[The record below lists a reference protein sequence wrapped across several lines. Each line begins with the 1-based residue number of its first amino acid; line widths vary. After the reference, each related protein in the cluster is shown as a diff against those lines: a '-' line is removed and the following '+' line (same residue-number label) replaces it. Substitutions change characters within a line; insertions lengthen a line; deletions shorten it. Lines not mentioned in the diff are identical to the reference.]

1 MPPQHQSFQQPNH
14 YRDNGYSGAH
24 PDDPYANAKY
34 YSNNNNGMN
43 NGSMT
48 SFNNF
53 ASNRNSTGSAF
64 SLASD
69 DFLRQQG
76 PPPVPPPHSVPLKP
90 LGASSAS
97 PSADFSRD
105 SNGHGSN
112 NNNSNRSSGVG
123 INRSGTNSAIP
134 RTPSPLRNA
143 MDDVMYS
150 LQTLELATSPGKDK
164 HLAQFERSD
173 STASFRSPSI
183 RESPAITA
191 PAPLPPFSSRS
202 AGRSPERDSGV
213 MPFSSSSFGEPP
225 FVAERRSPEREQT
238 LPSSKATGVHRGGTR
253 NSIIG
258 SLSQKSVEDD
268 KMRLNDSL
276 ILGDSSDDEY
286 SSGDY
291 GAKST
296 SKTSKNSISSDTR
309 YSMSSLPGFSNSVA
323 YEKPVDLPQNNMSG
337 AKAIRK
343 QFGVIKK
350 FFANNIAA
358 NSVRMGT
365 TMSAAPRH
373 ERANSAVVISN
384 NVPEYRGRTALSSHD
399 IYPNRT
405 SSFADVFGENT
416 SHEDQERW
424 IEINRAL
431 HRTNTLTE
439 TEIEERIKRAHQQL
453 GSALAQRVLE
463 PVEALKQIA
472 GNETGDG
479 GYAKKDTLRLA
490 RYDFGEVD
498 IEVFSASWDVFAQYR
513 TMTDLVRG
521 FFKRHWRDPID
532 QLRAAFNF
540 CATKLK
546 WEPLFDDDDDEDDDV
561 RKSFTRIMQT
571 RRASCLDVA
580 LFFQEICSAL
590 EIPCEVVPGYLKG
603 PGEVWYDET
612 PLKPNHYWNGVIVD
626 GVWRMVD
633 TSLANPSFPTHHLYA
648 ASISRQSAS
657 TTPGGAGSGGLGGLL
672 SRTTRNSLPEHFY
685 FLTKPSEFLF
695 THTPTFNNLD
705 ATHVIPNL
713 GSDILLSLPL
723 KAPVAFQHGVSLLN
737 FNTALA
743 RIVDGRDY
751 LAELLVKVRNP
762 NVYLVARVKP
772 GNFPIGSACSTS
784 YHSFDDDD
792 DDEVIGG
799 SSGMAGARSDAGSGQ
814 NALAQPFWN
823 RKHDRLFY
831 RIKAVL
837 PRAYRQGALNIYVG
851 MKPQGSGAP
860 PRRRAGSDDLV
871 LALSVPLTSTPDDEI
886 YGVNPR
892 KFDRR
897 SLTTGERESEM
908 DRPVQFVQRYP
919 LRCDIYIKQPQCFN
933 LIYGH
938 DYMFKVQY
946 YDTLALSNESSSAGA
961 ISRSLSGGGGGIG
974 GGGGSS
980 HKIKM
985 ALQTPRGRVI
995 KMARAQDLEDTWQLQ
1010 HCVLDI
1016 GVWRALVLDFPAN
1029 TNWSVYA
1036 EWYCMS

>member
-1 MPPQHQSFQQPNH
+1 MPPQHQSFQQQDY
-14 YRDNGYSGAH
+14 YRDDVYSGAH
-24 PDDPYANAKY
+24 PDNPYTNAKY
-34 YSNNNNGMN
+34 YPINNSNGINNDN
-43 NGSMT
+43 MT

-53 ASNRNSTGSAF
+53 ASNRNNNGSAF
-64 SLASD
+64 SLISD
-69 DFLRQQG
+69 DYLRQQG
-76 PPPVPPPHSVPLKP
+76 PPPIPPPHSLPLKP
-90 LGASSAS
+90 LAVSSAS
-97 PSADFSRD
+97 PSANLPSDM
-105 SNGHGSN
+105 N
-112 NNNSNRSSGVG
+112 NLGGNNISNNSNRSSGIGV
-123 INRSGTNSAIP
+123 NRSSTSGAIP

-150 LQTLELATSPGKDK
+150 LHTLELATSPGKDK
-164 HLAQFERSD
+164 HPAQFERAD
-173 STASFRSPSI
+173 STASFRSPDVCK
-183 RESPAITA
+183 SPAIA
-191 PAPLPPFSSRS
+191 AAAPL
-202 AGRSPERDSGV
+202 ASPEPDSSY
-213 MPFSSSSFGEPP
+213 MPFSSSSFGGSPL
-225 FVAERRSPEREQT
+225 AANRRSPEREPNLT
-238 LPSSKATGVHRGGTR
+238 SAKDTDLRRGGTR
-253 NSIIG
+253 S
-258 SLSQKSVEDD
+258 SLLESLNQGFIDD
-268 KMRLNDSL
+268 GKLGLNDSL
-276 ILGDSSDDEY
+276 ISGDSSDDEY
-286 SSGDY
+286 SSGDH
-291 GAKST
+291 GTKSK
-296 SKTSKNSISSDTR
+296 SKTFKDSISGDTR
-309 YSMSSLPGFSNSVA
+309 YSMSSLPGLSNSVA

-337 AKAIRK
+337 TKSIRK

-350 FFANNIAA
+350 FFANNINA

-384 NVPEYRGRTALSSHD
+384 NVHEYRGRTALSSLD
-399 IYPNRT
+399 LYPNRT
-405 SSFADVFGENT
+405 GSFADVFGENT
-416 SHEDQERW
+416 SQEDQERW

-439 TEIEERIKRAHQQL
+439 AEIEERIKRAQHQL

-479 GYAKKDTLRLA
+479 GYVKKDTLRLA

-498 IEVFSASWDVFAQYR
+498 IEVFSASWDVFSQYR
-513 TMTDLVRG
+513 TMMDFVRG
-521 FFKRHWRDPID
+521 FFQRRWRDPID

-546 WEPLFDDDDDEDDDV
+546 WEPLFDDDDEEEDDV
-561 RKSFTRIMQT
+561 RKSFIRIMQT

-612 PLKPNHYWNGVIVD
+612 ALKPNHYWNGVIVD

-648 ASISRQSAS
+648 ASISRQPTS
-657 TTPGGAGSGGLGGLL
+657 TAPGGAGLGGLL
-672 SRTTRNSLPEHFY
+672 TRTTRNSLPEHFY

-751 LAELLVKVRNP
+751 FAELLIKVRNP

-792 DDEVIGG
+792 DDEVMGG
-799 SSGMAGARSDAGSGQ
+799 SSAMAGGRSDAGSGQ

-837 PRAYRQGALNIYVG
+837 PRLYRQGALNIYVG

-871 LALSVPLTSTPDDEI
+871 LALSVPLTSVPDDES
-886 YGVNPR
+886 YGINPR
-892 KFDRR
+892 KLDRR
-897 SLTTGERESEM
+897 STTNSERESEM

-919 LRCDIYIKQPQCFN
+919 LRCDIYIRQPQCFN

-946 YDTLALSNESSSAGA
+946 YNTLALSNESSSSGA
-961 ISRSLSGGGGGIG
+961 ISRSLSGGSGSGGSSGS
-974 GGGGSS
+974 SS

-1010 HCVLDI
+1010 HCVLDL
-1016 GVWRALVLDFPAN
+1016 GVWRALVLDAPTD

-1036 EWYCMS
+1036 EWYCIS